1 MPDFGSM
8 SDREVLVWLATMV
21 GTLSDR
27 IDEQSAKLTQHN
39 QRLASLEMKWWS
51 VLGVV
56 ASVSAVGG
64 FIGGLVTR
72 FIGG

>member
-8 SDREVLVWLATMV
+8 SDREVLVWLATTV
-21 GTLSDR
+21 GNLSDR
-27 IDEQSAKLTQHN
+27 VDEQGKKLAQYN
-39 QRLASLEMKWWS
+39 ARIASLEMKWWS